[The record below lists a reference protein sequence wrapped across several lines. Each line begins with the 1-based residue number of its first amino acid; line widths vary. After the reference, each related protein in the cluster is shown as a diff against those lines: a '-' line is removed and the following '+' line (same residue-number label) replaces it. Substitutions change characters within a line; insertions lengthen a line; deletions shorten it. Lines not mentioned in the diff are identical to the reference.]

1 MSQEGQLVDKKSLRA
16 ITSRNP
22 DWDALAKDC
31 VAFAN
36 AQGGR
41 LLIGIE
47 DDAGIPSPDQRIDS
61 ALADTLRRK
70 ISERTVNVTVLP
82 DIRRADNGGEFL
94 ELGIPRAMS
103 VASTTDGRYFLR
115 IADESKPVVGDDVM
129 LSLIHI

>member
-16 ITSRNP
+16 FTGKNP

-47 DDAGIPSPDQRIDS
+47 DDADTPVPDQRIDPT
-61 ALADTLRRK
+61 LADTLRRK
-70 ISERTVNVTVLP
+70 ISERTVNVTSLP
-82 DIRRADNGGEFL
+82 DIRRADRQVQWLLRDVPGE
-94 ELGIPRAMS
+94 I
-103 VASTTDGRYFLR
+103 V
-115 IADESKPVVGDDVM
+115 
-129 LSLIHI
+129 